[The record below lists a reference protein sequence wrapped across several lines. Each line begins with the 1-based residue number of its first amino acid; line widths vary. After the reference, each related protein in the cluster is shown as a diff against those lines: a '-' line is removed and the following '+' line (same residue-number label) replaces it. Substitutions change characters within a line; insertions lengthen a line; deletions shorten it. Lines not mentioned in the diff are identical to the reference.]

1 MAHQKISSRSNFT
14 RYFFIYISNIY
25 KLTNFISLYIIK
37 KNKEELIM
45 KYKIKVAIVGYGN
58 LGKGVE
64 SQISKNPDMEL
75 VCIFTRR
82 DPSSLKVN
90 SDVPVVLADEIE
102 QWKDKIDVAF
112 LCGGSATD
120 LPVQGPKFAKVFNT
134 VCSFD
139 THAKALEY
147 TKAMNEAALEGGNI
161 AMTSIGWDPG
171 LFSHMRLLINS
182 VLPSSR
188 TYTFW
193 GEGVSQ
199 GHSDA
204 IRRIDGVIDA
214 RQYTIPVEESIQK
227 VRDGKTPEFT
237 KRQMHTRLCYVV
249 AEESAN
255 KEKIEEE
262 IKNMPNY
269 FDEYD
274 TTVNFISMEELQK
287 NHSKLPHGGR
297 VIGVGETSE
306 GVNQVVEFS
315 LNLDSNPEFTAST
328 LIAYGRATYRMWKE
342 GQRGARNFSDVPLK
356 YLSPMEYEEI
366 IKKIL

>member
-1 MAHQKISSRSNFT
+1 MGDKIR
-14 RYFFIYISNIY
+14 
-25 KLTNFISLYIIK
+25 
-37 KNKEELIM
+37 
-45 KYKIKVAIVGYGN
+45 VAIVGYGN
-58 LGKGVE
+58 LGKAIE
-64 SQISKNPDMEL
+64 SQLPKNPDMEL

-82 DPSSLKVN
+82 DPKSLKAN
-90 SDVPVVLADEIE
+90 SSVPIISADEME
-102 QWKDKIDVAF
+102 KWKDKIDIAF

-147 TKAMNEAALEGGNI
+147 TKGMSEAALEGDHI

-182 VLPSSR
+182 ILPSSK

-204 IRRIDGVIDA
+204 IRRIDGVLDA

-227 VRDGKTPEFT
+227 VREGETPEFT

-249 AEESAN
+249 AKEGAD
-255 KEKIEEE
+255 KEKIESE

-274 TTVNFISMEELQK
+274 TTVNFITMEELQQ
-287 NHSKLPHGGR
+287 NHSKLPHGGT
-297 VIGVGETSE
+297 VIGVGETSKD
-306 GVNQVVEFS
+306 VNQVVEFS
-315 LNLDSNPEFTAST
+315 LKLDSNPEFTSST

-342 GQRGARNFSDVPLK
+342 GQRGARNFSDVPPK
-356 YLSPMEYEEI
+356 YLSLMEYEDI